1 MINWA
6 VFLIF
11 IVVTALVGH
20 LASKKVV
27 HAEDFISAGG
37 TLGPLAISCT
47 LIATWLGT
55 GSLIGFVG
63 TGYAYGSTVVAY
75 TAGSCVAAFVILLC
89 FSKWIKKKDIA
100 TIPQWLDYIYGEN
113 KWVQSFS
120 ACCYIF
126 MYCSW
131 TIGCAAGCGTMCN
144 NLLGIPTWLGATV
157 CCAIITAFSITGG
170 MYAVAW
176 MDVFQ
181 QIIMAV
187 GMLLLFGFVLSATGG
202 LEGVTAA
209 NLGEEYFN
217 FSLPSYGYVISITL
231 TYFCGNLFGQTYY
244 QRIAASRD
252 LKTARIGLA
261 AGGIAV
267 LLVGLYC
274 MFVGL
279 SVRAAGAEITATDD
293 TVFWAIRNWMPG
305 WMECIYLVAILGAA
319 FSTADSA
326 LNSAASNISRDIY
339 KNIINPKAADGQQMK
354 VARIATLV
362 LGLVCLAMALR
373 PISMLVNIFKGAQVC
388 IVGGIFWPIILGMF
402 WKKATLKAAICTIP
416 VGAITGI
423 VFEFAP
429 GLNRL
434 FGGGAIPACVV
445 GFVVMVVVSLVTSKH
460 ACGGAY
466 YRDRTDLEVRGH
478 EN

>member
-6 VFLIF
+6 VFIAF
-11 IVVTALVGH
+11 ILVTAIVGH

-27 HAEDFISAGG
+27 SSDDFISAGG
-37 TLGPLAISCT
+37 NLGPLAISCT

-63 TGYAYGSTVVAY
+63 TGYAYGTTVIAY
-75 TAGSCVAAFVILLC
+75 TAGSCVAAFTIMFC
-89 FSKWIKKKDIA
+89 FSKWTKRKNIA

-113 KWVQSFS
+113 KWVKAFS

-131 TIGCAAGCGTMCN
+131 TIGCATGCGTMCH
-144 NLLGIPTWLGATV
+144 NLLGIPVWLGSVV
-157 CCAIITAFSITGG
+157 CCAIIIAFSITGG

-187 GMLLLFGFVLSATGG
+187 GMLLLFGFVVNATGWF
-202 LEGVTAA
+202 EGVNAA
-209 NLGEEYFN
+209 NLGAEYFN
-217 FSLPSYGYVISITL
+217 FSLPSRGYVISITL

-274 MFVGL
+274 FLIGQ
-279 SVRAAGAEITATDD
+279 SVRAAGADIVATDD
-293 TVFWAIRNWMPG
+293 TVFWAIRNWMPS

-326 LNSAASNISRDIY
+326 LNSASSNVGRDIY
-339 KNIINPKAADGQQMK
+339 RNIFNPKATDEQVMK

-362 LGLVCLAMALR
+362 LGLICLGMSLR

-416 VGAITGI
+416 IGALTGI
-423 VFEFAP
+423 AFEFTP
-429 GLNRL
+429 GLKTY
-434 FGGGAIPACVV
+434 FGGGAIPACIV
-445 GFVVMVVVSLVTSKH
+445 GFLVMFLVSLITSKES
-460 ACGGAY
+460 CGGAY
-466 YRDRTDLEVRGH
+466 YREETSVQ
-478 EN
+478 